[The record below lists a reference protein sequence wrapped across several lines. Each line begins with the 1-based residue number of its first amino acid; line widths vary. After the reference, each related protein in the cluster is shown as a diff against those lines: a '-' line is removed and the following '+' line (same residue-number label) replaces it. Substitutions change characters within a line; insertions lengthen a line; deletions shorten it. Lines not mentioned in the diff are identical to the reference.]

1 MARRRPNLGK
11 NGENRAAQA
20 VPVGILARLADF
32 RVIIPTTQEAPLS
45 ETLDWSSSG
54 PRTPSAARSALPRFV
69 AFSRRELDAI
79 LRVYGRRVADGEWR
93 DYAIDHLVDRAVFSI
108 FRHSSEMPLYRV
120 EKVPALARRQGAFR
134 VVAASGAI
142 LKRGQDLA
150 AVLRSLERPR
160 LRLVAC

>member
-1 MARRRPNLGK
+1 M
-11 NGENRAAQA
+11 
-20 VPVGILARLADF
+20 
-32 RVIIPTTQEAPLS
+32 S
-45 ETLDWSSSG
+45 ETLDWSSNG
-54 PRTPSAARSALPRFV
+54 PRTPSAARTALPRFV
-69 AFSRRELDAI
+69 AFTRRELDSI

-93 DYAIDHLVDRAVFSI
+93 DYAIDHLGDRAVFSI

-142 LKRGQDLA
+142 VKRGQDLA

-160 LRLVAC
+160 LRLVAS